1 MASNLTINDLD
12 ATAVQQAEEFLRDF
26 LSAEYPSL
34 DLTAGKVLR
43 DLLIRPAAIF
53 HTLNGEDMDRLRQS
67 MSLKAI
73 EADPT
78 LADDNIV
85 DGVLSNYRVT
95 RAEGS
100 KSTGQIT
107 IIITALTTTTVGV
120 GTVFTSN
127 GVNFV
132 TTQTYS
138 GVTEADA
145 VVSDQQKLI
154 VARSDGTYGFTIPVE
169 AEIEGA
175 TGDVR
180 RNTRFSVSPEPSGL
194 VDAVAAVDFSGGSN
208 VETNSELIQRFKL
221 GISPST
227 MASRIHIQALLR
239 EAVPSLQVSSITG
252 FGDSE
257 MLRDRHNIF
266 AMSHGGKA
274 DIWART
280 GTLPITRILIK
291 TATLI
296 SSADKT
302 WQVTVL
308 RDDAPGFYTVP
319 FILPVDAST
328 DGGSFDIIAE
338 TRGLDMS
345 AELGEF
351 VPDIQGLV
359 EGGYSRYQTSV
370 LQFTDPDTD
379 VAGLVEYT
387 STQEVQVGVMALL
400 DIDTLQSLVNDRD
413 RRNPQA
419 DYLVKAPVPAF
430 VAVTLTVQYKSGT
443 EVPDVSAIK
452 QSIVDRIN
460 NLGFEVGKLSA
471 SMIYDAAHNAS
482 SELDALVL
490 APIDMF
496 CQIRRP
502 DGSLIVLRD
511 GNKLEIPDEPEL
523 GVTSRTTLFYA
534 DIEDINVALEP
545 IPVLPA

>member
-1 MASNLTINDLD
+1 MSSNLTINDLD
-12 ATAVQQAEEFLRDF
+12 ASAVQQAEEFLRDF
-26 LSAEYPSL
+26 LAAEYPSL

-53 HTLNGEDMDRLRQS
+53 HTLNSTDMDRLRQS

-78 LADDNIV
+78 LADDEIV

-95 RAEGS
+95 REEGT

-107 IIITALTTTTVGV
+107 IIIAALATTTVGV

-145 VVSDQQKLI
+145 VVSEQQRLI
-154 VARSDGTYGFTIPVE
+154 TARVDGTYGFTIPAE
-169 AEIEGA
+169 AEVAGA
-175 TGDVR
+175 AGDIR
-180 RNTRFSVSPEPSGL
+180 RSTRFTVSPEPAGL
-194 VDAVAAVDFSGGSN
+194 VDAIAAVDFSGGSN
-208 VETNSELIQRFKL
+208 TETNSELIERFKL

-239 EAVPSLQVSSITG
+239 EAVPNLQVSSITG
-252 FGDSE
+252 FGDPE

-266 AMSHGGKA
+266 AVSHGGKA

-280 GTLPITRILIK
+280 STLPVVSVIK
-291 TATLI
+291 KIATLV
-296 SSADKT
+296 STADKT
-302 WQVTVL
+302 WQISIL

-319 FILPVDAST
+319 FILPLDANT
-328 DGGSFDIIAE
+328 DEGSLEITAE
-338 TRGLDMS
+338 TRGLDLS
-345 AELGEF
+345 ASLGEF
-351 VPDIQGLV
+351 VPDVQNII
-359 EGGYSRYQTSV
+359 EGGYSRYQTAVLRFVDPNTSV
-370 LQFTDPDTD
+370 
-379 VAGLVEYT
+379 VGLVEYV
-387 STQEVQVGVMALL
+387 STQEVQVGIMSIPDVA
-400 DIDTLQSLVNDRD
+400 TLQSLVNNRD

-430 VAVTLTVQYKSGT
+430 VAVTLTVQYKADT
-443 EVPDVSAIK
+443 EAPDAVAIK
-452 QSIVDRIN
+452 QAIVNRIN
-460 NLGFEVGKLSA
+460 GLGFEVGKLPA

-482 SELDALVL
+482 SEFDALVV
-490 APIDMF
+490 APIDML

-511 GNKLEIPDEPEL
+511 GNKIEIPNEPEL
-523 GVTSRTTLFYA
+523 GVSSRTTVFYA
-534 DIEDINVALEP
+534 DIDDIDVSVEP
-545 IPVLPA
+545 IPALPA